1 MNKNVLVA
9 MSGGVDS
16 SVAALLLKDQGYDV
30 VGVHMKLWDN
40 ADVGHGSRE
49 DALNGSVDAIADCR
63 AVCDAIGARLYVID
77 MSADFREKV
86 IEDFVDEYRAGR
98 TPNPCIRC
106 NSEVRWRLLLQKAAE
121 IGCDHV
127 ATGHY
132 AFIEKNRHNRWQI
145 RRGVDAT
152 RDQSYVVWGLCR
164 EALSRTLMP
173 LGGLRKSEVREISTR
188 HDLKA
193 ADRKESREICFVPD
207 DDYRRFLIEYEAKRK
222 RAPVPGDIVHE
233 NGTVLGK
240 HKGTVFYTIG
250 QRKGLGIAH
259 PTPLYVQRIDVA
271 ENRVIVG
278 DNDSLF
284 GNECTLD
291 RVNWVAIGNP
301 GEPFE
306 GEVKIR
312 YLHQPA
318 AAVIE
323 PRRNNTLHVAFADK
337 QRAITPGQSAVI
349 YHGDVLLA
357 GGVIASC
364 P

>member
-1 MNKNVLVA
+1 
-9 MSGGVDS
+9 
-16 SVAALLLKDQGYDV
+16 
-30 VGVHMKLWDN
+30 
-40 ADVGHGSRE
+40 
-49 DALNGSVDAIADCR
+49 
-63 AVCDAIGARLYVID
+63 VID
-77 MSADFREKV
+77 MSADFRAKV
-86 IEDFVDEYRAGR
+86 IGYFVDEYRAGR
-98 TPNPCIRC
+98 TPNPCVRC
-106 NSEVRWRLLLQKAAE
+106 NSEVKWGLLLQKAAE
-121 IGCDHV
+121 IGCGYV

-145 RRGVDAT
+145 RRGVDAS
-152 RDQSYVVWGLCR
+152 RDQSYVLWSLCR
-164 EALSRTLMP
+164 EALAKTLTP
-173 LGGLRKSEVREISTR
+173 LGGLHKSEVREISIR
-188 HDLKA
+188 HNLEA

-207 DDYRRFLIEYEAKRK
+207 DDYRRFLIEYESERK

-271 ENRVIVG
+271 RNRVIVG

-284 GNECTLD
+284 ATECTLE
-291 RVNWVAIGNP
+291 RVNWVAISNP

-312 YLHQPA
+312 YLHRPA

-323 PRRNNTLHVAFADK
+323 PEGDSMLHVTFGDK

-349 YHGDVLLA
+349 YDGDVLLA